1 MQLLIFVLN
10 NEELLD
16 ELLENFLEAGIK
28 GATILESTGMARELA
43 FSGNHHVPIF
53 GSLKLMIN
61 EGRPHNRTIF
71 VALEDNQVDT
81 CIRCI
86 KDVVGDLNK
95 PDAGIVLTVPISRI
109 EGIKNNNTEL

>member
-10 NEELLD
+10 NEEFLED
-16 ELLENFLEAGIK
+16 LLEKFLEAGIK

-43 FSGNHHVPIF
+43 SSGNHHIPIF
-53 GSLKLMIN
+53 GSLKLMLN

-71 VALEDNQVDT
+71 VALEDNQVET

-86 KDVVGDLNK
+86 KDVVGDLSK

-109 EGIKNNNTEL
+109 EGINKNNIER

>member
-16 ELLENFLEAGIK
+16 DLLESFLEAGIK
-28 GATILESTGMARELA
+28 GATILESTGMVRELA
-43 FSGNHHVPIF
+43 SSGNHHIPIF
-53 GSLKLMIN
+53 GTLKLMLN
-61 EGRPHNRTIF
+61 EGRTHNRTIF
-71 VALEDNQVDT
+71 VALEDSQVDT

-109 EGIKNNNTEL
+109 EGFKNNI